1 MLVQMA
7 VEFRCSS
14 KCLYGSW
21 PFTFT
26 FRCPGSLTKMLCLP
40 PCISHCIVLT
50 KCRSMTFHRELV
62 AWCTVVAAM
71 NNSVMFRLFG
81 CPPPPLDS
89 FWYHRYFLIWLKET
103 YLSFSYHLGLPRSWA
118 IWMIGAE
125 FTRTLLISARVSYSA
140 SPLTG
145 LLCSAIICVSQYVMW
160 ILWLLSAAMA
170 PFSGLAIF
178 WMIQFLYWVL
188 IQILLV
194 LRRSVVYPFLT
205 QVSAWNQWGTILIS

>member
-1 MLVQMA
+1 
-7 VEFRCSS
+7 
-14 KCLYGSW
+14 
-21 PFTFT
+21 
-26 FRCPGSLTKMLCLP
+26 
-40 PCISHCIVLT
+40 
-50 KCRSMTFHRELV
+50 
-62 AWCTVVAAM
+62 
-71 NNSVMFRLFG
+71 
-81 CPPPPLDS
+81 
-89 FWYHRYFLIWLKET
+89 
-103 YLSFSYHLGLPRSWA
+103 
-118 IWMIGAE
+118 MIGAE

-205 QVSAWNQWGTILIS
+205 QVSA